1 VPEPDLARAGEL
13 AHRYAAA
20 VDDGLIEAAA
30 GLFAPDA
37 VLRLP
42 DPPRDLRPVT
52 AHHGREEIHAALSAV
67 LDLRA
72 TVHEITGQ
80 VLEPIGAGYARG
92 RISCAAH
99 HFLDRPGAS
108 GEGHSD
114 LVWRVRYDDEYAVRE
129 GRWCIAA
136 RSMTVIAV
144 GLSPV
149 RAVLPR
155 GGD

>member
-1 VPEPDLARAGEL
+1 MTYKSIALGVNIDHVATLRQARRG
-13 AHRYAAA
+13 RY
-20 VDDGLIEAAA
+20 
-30 GLFAPDA
+30 
-37 VLRLP
+37 P
-42 DPPRDLRPVT
+42 DPV
-52 AHHGREEIHAALSAV
+52 HAALSAV

-80 VLEPIGAGYARG
+80 VLEPIGAGNARG
-92 RISCAAH
+92 RVSCAAH

-108 GEGHSD
+108 GEEHSD